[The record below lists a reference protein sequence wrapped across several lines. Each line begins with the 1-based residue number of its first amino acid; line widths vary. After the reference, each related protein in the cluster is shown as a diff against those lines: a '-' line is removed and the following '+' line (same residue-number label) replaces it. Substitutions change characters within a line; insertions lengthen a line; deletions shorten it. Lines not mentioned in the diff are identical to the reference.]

1 LSEENNCNSLP
12 LIGDKFPNI
21 NVKTTQGNFVLPKH
35 FAGRWF
41 VLFSHP
47 ADFTPVCTTEFLAFQ
62 KRYKDFKK
70 LNCEL
75 IGLSIDQVFSHL
87 KWLEWIK
94 DKFDVK
100 IEFPVIADDTTIAKK
115 LGMIHPNKGNNT
127 VRSVFI
133 VDSKG
138 ILRLILYY
146 PQEVGRNIDEILRAV
161 DALKIADGSKVAIP
175 ANWPNNEVING
186 NVIIPP
192 AADEKTKEQRI
203 KDANKNKIKSYDW
216 WFCYKKL

>member
-1 LSEENNCNSLP
+1 
-12 LIGDKFPNI
+12 
-21 NVKTTQGNFVLPKH
+21 
-35 FAGRWF
+35 
-41 VLFSHP
+41 
-47 ADFTPVCTTEFLAFQ
+47 
-62 KRYKDFKK
+62 
-70 LNCEL
+70 
-75 IGLSIDQVFSHL
+75 
-87 KWLEWIK
+87 
-94 DKFDVK
+94 
-100 IEFPVIADDTTIAKK
+100 
-115 LGMIHPNKGNNT
+115 MIHPNKGNNT

-146 PQEVGRNIDEILRAV
+146 PQEVGRNIDEILRVV
-161 DALKIADGSKVAIP
+161 DALKIADSSKVAIP
-175 ANWPNNEVING
+175 ANWPNNEVIND